1 MTRPVTQHSKD
12 LSALAAAE
20 RRLTEQLPGL
30 VDTAVE
36 SYRNFAEAEPPGDA
50 KSYAARQ
57 AACKAALAHLDLLLR
72 LARMLLPKAAAEAA
86 PDLET
91 LIVEA
96 RARAGLNGEG
106 HGEGGEG
113 A

>member
-1 MTRPVTQHSKD
+1 MTQQSKD
-12 LSALAAAE
+12 ISALASAE
-20 RRLTEQLPGL
+20 RRLIEQLPGL
-30 VDTAVE
+30 IDAAVE
-36 SYRNFAEAEPPGDA
+36 SYRRFAEAEPPGDA

-72 LARMLLPKAAAEAA
+72 LARMLLPRAAPEYA

-91 LIVEA
+91 LIAEA
-96 RARAGLNGEG
+96 RARAGLDGDEG
-106 HGEGGEG
+106 GEGGEG